1 MHRESQTSFSR
12 ESTLTPAPASPVVPS
27 ASLETTD
34 NASVPGLAP
43 PTVTAAFPVN
53 VDDTPGAA
61 EHESGPD
68 VAAAVVNSLN
78 ASHVAHG
85 VEGAGDLGNH
95 MDVDISSVIGVPTM
109 PLISASEVPV
119 CHVAVLEIIS
129 NSYIC

>member
-95 MDVDISSVIGVPTM
+95 MDVDFHIEATRQIEMKDHFGIPDDLVSN
-109 PLISASEVPV
+109 
-119 CHVAVLEIIS
+119 HVFVAYNVAQL
-129 NSYIC
+129 